1 MAWHFPAAKI
11 SQHAVGRLRQIR
23 VMTSQMNHL
32 LKIAPL
38 SIILFIS
45 AWYQFQLLAWLM
57 YKDQSPYGVADGGQN
72 VTLLPSSLPAVN
84 STLSAKND
92 TSNQQSTLFLQQ
104 SDSLYRKYNIST
116 TPVVIAKYKLLL
128 FTIEKTGSTVSELSR
143 TTMCC
148 RLSFKCVR
156 YSHHS
161 CCLV

>member
-1 MAWHFPAAKI
+1 MSDQDIVDIAIQVIMRCGLLAEPYIKWHERTEAERMWITFQPFW
-11 SQHAVGRLRQIR
+11 
-23 VMTSQMNHL
+23 N
-32 LKIAPL
+32 
-38 SIILFIS
+38 
-45 AWYQFQLLAWLM
+45 QFQLLAWFR

-84 STLSAKND
+84 STLSANND

-128 FTIEKTGSTVSELSR
+128 FTIEKTGSTVSELPR

-148 RLSFKCVR
+148 NLHV
-156 YSHHS
+156 
-161 CCLV
+161 